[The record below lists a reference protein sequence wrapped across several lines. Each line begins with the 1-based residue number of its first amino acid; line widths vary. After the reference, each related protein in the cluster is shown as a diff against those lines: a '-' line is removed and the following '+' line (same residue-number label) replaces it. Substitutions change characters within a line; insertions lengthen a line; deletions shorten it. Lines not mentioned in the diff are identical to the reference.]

1 MTALQSNGLLVGR
14 TKTFQEINVNFLSV
28 ESNVFHLDM
37 PDALAR
43 LYGSTPDPQCP
54 TSMGQKLAT
63 LCITLNEYPCIRYL
77 GSSPYCRAVATVV
90 HQTLTQYK
98 RQNSDFVANGDDGVG
113 RERGHLLVLD
123 RSFDT
128 ITPLMHEYTYQT
140 MVMDLLDVEN
150 GLITYTATTG
160 RGTEEKQALLG
171 ENDVLWSEM
180 KYSHIA
186 KVPIAGW
193 PAWKRVVAQWRPG
206 VLTLPSPAP
215 HPRSSRRCA
224 GA

>member
-1 MTALQSNGLLVGR
+1 MAALQSNGLLVGR
-14 TKTFQEINVNFLSV
+14 TKTFQEINVNFLAV
-28 ESNVFHLDM
+28 ESHVFHLDM

-43 LYGSTPDPQCP
+43 LYGATPDPQCP
-54 TSMGQKLAT
+54 TVMGQKLAT
-63 LCITLNEYPCIRYL
+63 LCITLNEYPSIRYL

-98 RQNSDFVANGDDGVG
+98 RQNSDFVANGDDSVG

-150 GLITYTATTG
+150 GLITYSATTG

-186 KVPIAGW
+186 KV
-193 PAWKRVVAQWRPG
+193 R
-206 VLTLPSPAP
+206 P
-215 HPRSSRRCA
+215 HPCHRPSAFHA
-224 GA
+224 GFDLHTFPFCTDIHLHPDR